1 MAVTNT
7 KPGAASAQAS
17 AAQGSSDERASP
29 RLRFIPLAI
38 GALAML
44 LGLWTGLTRLG
55 VNLPGGMP
63 ALAEFHAALMIS
75 GFLGTVISLE
85 RAVALDRRW
94 AYGAPS
100 LSCLGALA
108 LVAGVPRIGAVLFL
122 MAATVLLLA
131 SVAIVRR
138 HMALFTVV
146 LAVAAA
152 CWGIGSMLWLMG
164 AAPAAVTGWWL
175 NFLVLTIAAERLELS
190 RLAHPPPSSQI
201 AFAAIVLLLLAGSVR
216 GEFAGPSAWLTGTGL
231 IAAAAWLMRYDI
243 ARRTVLL
250 TGQAR
255 FSAYAILLGHG
266 WLAISGMLLL
276 IVPPGASAFSYDA
289 AVHAI
294 AIGCVLSMI
303 FGHAPI
309 ILPAVTGVR
318 VRYTRYLYVP
328 LGLLH
333 VAVALRVAGDMHE
346 WLDLRAASG
355 ILTVLAL
362 VGYAM
367 TVLVAARVAKWA
379 AH

>member
-1 MAVTNT
+1 MAASNARS
-7 KPGAASAQAS
+7 GAAAQSPPAQAS
-17 AAQGSSDERASP
+17 GTQHASP
-29 RLRFIPLAI
+29 RLRFVPLAI
-38 GALAML
+38 AALAML
-44 LGLWTGLTRLG
+44 LGLWTGFTRLG
-55 VNLPGGMP
+55 VDLPGGMP

-85 RAVALDRRW
+85 RAVALGRGW
-94 AYGAPS
+94 AYGAPA

-108 LVAGVPRIGAVLFL
+108 LIAGMTHLGAALFVI
-122 MAATVLLLA
+122 AAAVLLLA

-138 HMALFTVV
+138 HLALFTVV

-152 CWGIGSMLWLMG
+152 CWGAGSALWLMG
-164 AAPAAVTGWWL
+164 ATPPAVTGWWL

-190 RLAHPPPSSQI
+190 RLAHPPRSSQI

-216 GEFAGPSAWLTGTGL
+216 GELAGPSAWLTGAGL
-231 IAAAAWLMRYDI
+231 IACAAWLLHYDI
-243 ARRTVLL
+243 ARRTVFL
-250 TGQAR
+250 TGQPR

-266 WLAISGMLLL
+266 WLAIAGVLLL
-276 IVPPGASAFSYDA
+276 IAPPGASAFSYDA

-309 ILPAVTGVR
+309 ILPAITGVR
-318 VRYTRYLYVP
+318 VRYTGYLYLP

-333 VAVALRVAGDMHE
+333 VAVALRVVGDMFA

-362 VGYAM
+362 ALYAM
-367 TVLVAARVAKWA
+367 TAVMAALRPKSYR
-379 AH
+379 

>member
-1 MAVTNT
+1 MATSNARS
-7 KPGAASAQAS
+7 GAASAQSSSAQAS
-17 AAQGSSDERASP
+17 GEQRTSP
-29 RLRFIPLAI
+29 RLRFVPLAI
-38 GALAML
+38 AALAML

-55 VNLPGGMP
+55 VDLPGGMP

-85 RAVALDRRW
+85 RAVALGRGW
-94 AYGAPS
+94 AYGAPA
-100 LSCLGALA
+100 LSCLGTLA
-108 LVAGVPRIGAVLFL
+108 LIAGMTRAGAAFYA
-122 MAATVLLLA
+122 MAAVVLLLA
-131 SVAIVRR
+131 SLTIVRR
-138 HMALFTVV
+138 HLALFTVV

-152 CWGIGSMLWLMG
+152 CWGVGSALWLM
-164 AAPAAVTGWWL
+164 AAVPPAVAGWWL

-190 RLAHPPPSSQI
+190 RLTHPPRSSQI

-216 GEFAGPSAWLTGTGL
+216 GELAGPTAWLTGTGL
-231 IAAAAWLMRYDI
+231 IACAVWLLHYDI
-243 ARRTVLL
+243 ARRTVFLA
-250 TGQAR
+250 GQPR

-266 WLAISGMLLL
+266 WLAIAGVLLL

-318 VRYTRYLYVP
+318 VRYTEYLYVP

-333 VAVALRVAGDMHE
+333 VAVVLRVAGDMFE

-355 ILTVLAL
+355 ILTVVALA
-362 VGYAM
+362 GYAI
-367 TVLVAARVAKWA
+367 TVLIVRAPKSLR
-379 AH
+379 